1 MTGGPSLLSA
11 AWTILRKDLRLELR
25 TKESLTATAI
35 FTAITFV
42 LFHFGTGRDSVAGQ
56 LAAGIWWVTLLFAAA
71 LAINRLLHTEREQGG
86 FEALLMAPIERNS
99 ILLAKAA
106 MLFVVLT
113 VLEAIAL
120 PLYAL
125 LLLEHNPV
133 AALPQLIPVLLL
145 TNLGIAAVGTLVAGL
160 ASNTRAREL
169 IVPLLSLPLMVPLL
183 IGAAR
188 ATGQLL
194 VADPGNAQLGRWLAL
209 MALYDAV
216 FVLIAYAVFDYL
228 LED

>member
-1 MTGGPSLLSA
+1 VNDGPGLMSA

-42 LFHFGTGRDSVAGQ
+42 LFHFGTGRNAVAGQ
-56 LAAGIWWVTLLFAAA
+56 LAAGIWWVTLLFAGA
-71 LAINRLLHTEREQGG
+71 LAINRLLHSEREQGG
-86 FEALLMAPIERNS
+86 FKALLMAPIDRNS
-99 ILLAKAA
+99 ILLAKAG

-125 LLLEHNPV
+125 LLLEHSP
-133 AALPQLIPVLLL
+133 AEALPQLIPVLLL
-145 TNLGIAAVGTLVAGL
+145 ANLGIAAVGTLVAGL

-188 ATGQLL
+188 ATGQLF

-216 FVLIAYAVFDYL
+216 FSLIAYAVFDYL